1 MWPNFFSFIS
11 MIRKTRGI
19 VLHTT
24 RYGESSLVVHCYTE
38 QFGRQ
43 TYMAKGVRK
52 SRRNNRS
59 NLFQSLFI
67 LDFEIYY
74 KETRGMHL
82 VKEVSRAIP
91 INSIPFDITKSTQA
105 LFMAEVLYRVV
116 REEEPNPMLAQFLI
130 STISYLDALED
141 PIPDFHIIFLF
152 QLSRHLGFFPQYN
165 FDESNRYF
173 DLLSGRFETELL
185 DAEKQLDEEL
195 SKLWASYLVSEYRGV
210 DDLKFNSVQ
219 RKMILDQ
226 LLRYYRNHVEG
237 LGEIRSLDVLHDFFH
252 NL

>member
-1 MWPNFFSFIS
+1 

-74 KETRGMHL
+74 KESSSMHL
-82 VKEVSRAIP
+82 VKEVNRAIP
-91 INSIPFDITKSTQA
+91 INSIPYDITKSTQA
-105 LFMAEVLYRVV
+105 IFMAEVLYRVV
-116 REEEPNPMLAQFLI
+116 REEEPNPVLANFLI
-130 STISYLDALED
+130 SSVSYLDALED

-152 QLSRHLGFFPQYN
+152 HLSRHLGFFPQNN
-165 FDESNRYF
+165 FDVSIPYF
-173 DLLSGRFETELL
+173 DLESGRFKSAFS
-185 DAEKQLDEEL
+185 DAETQLDETL
-195 SKLWASYLVSEYRGV
+195 SLLWSRYLGCDYKDADTLG
-210 DDLKFNSVQ
+210 FNSSQ
-219 RKMILDQ
+219 RKMVLDQ
-226 LLRYYRNHVEG
+226 LIKYYRNHVEG
-237 LGEIRSLDVLHDFFH
+237 LGEIRSLDVLHAFFH
-252 NL
+252 NP